1 MHAQA
6 KTSWHNA
13 HMQITSYPIVVLGG
27 GIVGKTCALLLAQ
40 QGIRVALVAPLPTNT
55 HCKTT
60 SLSTANSSAKYTAE
74 NTPPTE
80 SKTTALPASNDRVY
94 ALSASSQTLL
104 ARLRVWQ
111 TLSPE
116 RLQAVAE
123 MRVFGDASGHR
134 AVNFSAYAAAVPEL
148 AWIVHESDIERGL
161 DAALAFAQNITH
173 HRAQAQTLQ
182 CFPDHL
188 HLTLE
193 DGHALHAACLIGA
206 DGVRSW
212 VREQAGITVE
222 KSAYKQTAIVAHFSA
237 ERPHHG
243 TALQWFFNGEI
254 LALLPLPNQQFSM
267 VWSASDEHAASLS
280 TMSAEELAMTLQNT
294 ATVAQHTGKLHGL
307 SAPSAYPLNLTCA
320 KSLLGNRIVL
330 VGDAAHR
337 IHPLAGQGL
346 NLGLRDV
353 AALAQIFSQ
362 KENFRSYGDARLLGR
377 YARARA
383 TDIAYMVAITH
394 GLQRSFALPGKL
406 PAHVRNI
413 GIQLLNQWPAA
424 KKFLVTQA
432 LGHTKI

>member
-1 MHAQA
+1 
-6 KTSWHNA
+6 
-13 HMQITSYPIVVLGG
+13 MQITSYPIVVLGG

-40 QGIRVALVAPLPTNT
+40 QGIRVALVAPLSTRT
-55 HCKTT
+55 HCA
-60 SLSTANSSAKYTAE
+60 TASPDNSSASTPDTTE
-74 NTPPTE
+74 NVSPT
-80 SKTTALPASNDRVY
+80 KQNIAPLAASNDRVY
-94 ALSASSQTLL
+94 ALSASSQALL
-104 ARLRVWQ
+104 AHLRVWQ
-111 TLSPE
+111 TLTPQ

-123 MRVFGDASGHR
+123 MRVFGDASGHN
-134 AVNFSAYAAAVPEL
+134 AIHFSAYAAAVSEL

-173 HRAQAQTLQ
+173 YRTHAHALQ
-182 CFPDHL
+182 CSSDHL
-188 HLTLE
+188 HLTLD
-193 DGHALHAACLIGA
+193 DGHVLHAECLVGA

-212 VREQAGITVE
+212 VREQAGIAVE
-222 KSAYKQTAIVAHFSA
+222 KKAYQQTAIVAHFSA

-243 TALQWFFNGEI
+243 TALQWFLNGEI

-267 VWSASDEHAASLS
+267 VWSASDEHAAHLS
-280 TMSAEELAMTLQNT
+280 TMTAEALATTVQNT
-294 ATVAQHTGKLHGL
+294 ATVMQDTGKLQGL
-307 SAPSAYPLNLTCA
+307 SAPVAYPLNLVCA
-320 KSLLGNRIVL
+320 KSLVGNRIVL

-362 KENFRSYGDARLLGR
+362 KESFRSYGDARLLGR

-383 TDIAYMVAITH
+383 TDIAFMVAITH

-406 PAHVRNI
+406 PAQVRDI
-413 GIQLLNQWPAA
+413 GIRLLNQWPAA

-432 LGHTKI
+432 LGHTKIEH